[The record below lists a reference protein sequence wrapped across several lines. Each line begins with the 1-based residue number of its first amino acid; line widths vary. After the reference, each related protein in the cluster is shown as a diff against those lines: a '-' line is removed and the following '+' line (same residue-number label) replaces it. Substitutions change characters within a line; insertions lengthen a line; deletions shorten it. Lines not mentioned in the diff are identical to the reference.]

1 MEFDNIKDV
10 LKDAIEIAEGKEMKT
25 KIGNGEYR
33 NATADDVQELIKE
46 RLYNIADLLGMSD
59 IYLDD

>member
-1 MEFDNIKDV
+1 MEFDNVKAV
-10 LKDAIEIAEGKEMKT
+10 LKDEIEITEGKEMKT
-25 KIGNGEYR
+25 RIGNGEYR
-33 NATADDVQELIKE
+33 NTTAGDVQELIRE

>member
-25 KIGNGEYR
+25 KIGNGEYW

>member
-1 MEFDNIKDV
+1 
-10 LKDAIEIAEGKEMKT
+10 MKT
-25 KIGNGEYR
+25 RIGNGEYR
-33 NATADDVQELIKE
+33 NTTAGDVQELIRE